1 MPIFEQKVF
10 EQYEFRGWLITIESD
25 YRSSNDELTGFAVPT
40 KYAHLLNRDNV
51 YDIDEIAKENG
62 IETIIDEYGD
72 EDYEDFGYVSIDAI
86 DDETLVWVAGVN
98 MQSPS
103 SILNYLVKQILSITI
118 PPTVAEIN
126 LQRLTGRCRFHDTK
140 LVILKQVNKKSI
152 TPKTSKRARGFK
164 QVAWSTMVK
173 ERDGK
178 CTECGSVY
186 DLHAHHIKS
195 FKEYPDLRYD
205 VTNGITLCADC
216 HRKWH
221 KEHGK

>member
-10 EQYEFRGWLITIESD
+10 EQYEFKGWLITIESD
-25 YRSSNDELTGFAVPT
+25 YRSSNDELAGFAVPT

-51 YDIDEIAKENG
+51 YYIDEIAEENG
-62 IETIIDEYGD
+62 IKPIIDEYGD
-72 EDYEDFGYVSIDAI
+72 EDYEDFGYFSIDAI
-86 DDETLVWVAGVN
+86 NDETLVWLSNTN

-103 SILNYLVKQILSITI
+103 SVLDYLIKEILSSTI
-118 PPTVAEIN
+118 PPTDAEIM
-126 LQRLTGRCRFHDTK
+126 LQRLTGRSRFNDTK
-140 LVILKQVNKKSI
+140 LIVLKQVNKKSI

-173 ERDGK
+173 ERDKK

-186 DLHAHHIKS
+186 DLHAHHIKPYKS
-195 FKEYPDLRYD
+195 HPDLRYD
-205 VTNGITLCADC
+205 VANGITLCADC

-221 KEHGK
+221 KEHGR